1 MPARVQEHVDA
12 AAAVTAE
19 DDRLFAHGGCQV
31 VAGPRDLAL
40 VADEEPRA
48 GEDLLELLTV
58 DLVVDEDLSTHD
70 PLVDIDQASETR
82 GLRVRHV
89 CSSLGP
95 GKRRRSGAFARWP

>member
-1 MPARVQEHVDA
+1 MPAGVQKHVDA

-19 DDRLFAHGGCQV
+19 DHRLFAHGGCQV

-40 VADEEPRA
+40 VADKEPRT
-48 GEDLLELLTV
+48 GEDLLEFLTV

-70 PLVDIDQASETR
+70 PFVDIDQATETR

-89 CSSLGP
+89 FFLSRP
-95 GKRRRSGAFARWP
+95 GQETAPALQP